1 MSIMIAQSLENNR
14 HAPAH
19 TIGTPVPAD
28 NQVTQLLLQAMS
40 LVGHD
45 ALTAIDFMRRASALA
60 ANEQPFAEPH
70 DTIPTGTPG
79 GLAPWQA
86 KRSRRFIEDNLAGRI
101 TIDDLAKLTRL
112 SPSYFCAAFRASF
125 GTSPHDFVCRCRVDL
140 AKRLMME
147 TEAPLCEIALDSG
160 FADQSHLSRVFRRVT
175 GTTPAAWRRTR
186 RTA

>member
-14 HAPAH
+14 HAPSH

-79 GLAPWQA
+79 ALRLGKPSGHGASS
-86 KRSRRFIEDNLAGRI
+86 K
-101 TIDDLAKLTRL
+101 TILRGG
-112 SPSYFCAAFRASF
+112 SPS
-125 GTSPHDFVCRCRVDL
+125 
-140 AKRLMME
+140 M
-147 TEAPLCEIALDSG
+147 IW
-160 FADQSHLSRVFRRVT
+160 QN
-175 GTTPAAWRRTR
+175 
-186 RTA
+186 